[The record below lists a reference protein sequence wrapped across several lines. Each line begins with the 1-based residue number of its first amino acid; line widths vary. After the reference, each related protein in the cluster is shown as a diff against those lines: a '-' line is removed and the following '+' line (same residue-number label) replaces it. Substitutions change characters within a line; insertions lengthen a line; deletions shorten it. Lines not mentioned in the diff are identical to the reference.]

1 MIPVTITIMITTWI
15 DIRAKQ
21 VLGAS
26 DDSENGFCKPV
37 NAVCCTEKCT
47 NQPQKERILGNSGWI
62 FICCQRFYPSS
73 DYSESDPDDIVWCF
87 HCHYH
92 CGLIYTEVFFIFYSC
107 LIELRCMKGKFGP
120 SLIRTFH
127 IKKIKKKELVD
138 KLLYELTLFQYYC
151 TSNICGLYS
160 FIAWFISVA
169 LTQTLWKVIS
179 FTVFFIF
186 FKKGLNKP
194 INIKHYNLRE
204 KYTFTF

>member
-1 MIPVTITIMITTWI
+1 MIPVTITIMIKTWI

-127 IKKIKKKELVD
+127 IKKIKKKRAGGQTTVWTD
-138 KLLYELTLFQYYC
+138 TVSILLYIQHMWFVLIHCLIYQC
-151 TSNICGLYS
+151 SPHANIMKSNIVYS
-160 FIAWFISVA
+160 IFY
-169 LTQTLWKVIS
+169 
-179 FTVFFIF
+179 FFL
-186 FKKGLNKP
+186 KRVK
-194 INIKHYNLRE
+194 
-204 KYTFTF
+204 